1 MIVDFR
7 PVNSTQIVVT
17 IATAVPQVCCPEFI
31 PPIHQGPDHFHHG
44 NLQQLV
50 PSHPF
55 VQDHNEPYP
64 YHPNPPQYADHETNV
79 PHPIAAASQPFA
91 NPLTHSI
98 DSVPSRPY
106 QPYPSHS
113 FASEPLSTNKPF
125 PPIPPQSLPPKPI
138 PPQSLPVKPIP
149 AQLLPSQP
157 NPPNQPHVPP
167 VPPFTSQFGSPIV
180 PKPIPP
186 QSLQINQVNAVR
198 PGQTLPVQSNPPP
211 SVLPSACGK
220 TYVTRTRIIGG
231 EIAPKGAWPWIALLG
246 FRSEKSQIISFLCG
260 GSLITEQHVLTAAHC
275 VFNRNT
281 LQVPI
286 SVLKA

>member
-1 MIVDFR
+1 LR

-17 IATAVPQVCCPEFI
+17 IATAVLQVCCPEFI

-50 PSHPF
+50 ASHPF
-55 VQDHNEPYP
+55 PQDHNEAYP

-98 DSVPSRPY
+98 NSVPSRPY
-106 QPYPSHS
+106 QSYPSHS

-125 PPIPPQSLPPKPI
+125 PSIPPQSLPPKPI
-138 PPQSLPVKPIP
+138 PPQSLPVKPIPAQSLPVKPIPPQSLPPKPIPAQSLPPKPIPPQSLPAKPIP

-186 QSLQINQVNAVR
+186 QSLQISQVNAVR
-198 PGQTLPVQSNPPP
+198 PGQTLPVQSNPLP

-231 EIAPKGAWPWIALLG
+231 EIAPKGTHFQQL
-246 FRSEKSQIISFLCG
+246 
-260 GSLITEQHVLTAAHC
+260 
-275 VFNRNT
+275 FN
-281 LQVPI
+281 
-286 SVLKA
+286 